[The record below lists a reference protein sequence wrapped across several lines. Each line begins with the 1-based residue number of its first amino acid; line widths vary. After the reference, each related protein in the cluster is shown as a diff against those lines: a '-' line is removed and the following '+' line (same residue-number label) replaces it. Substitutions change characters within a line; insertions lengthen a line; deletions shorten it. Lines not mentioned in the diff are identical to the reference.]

1 MFIWIF
7 IFSLQ
12 SIHLH
17 IFLIMT
23 IRVDL
28 ICSYLHLL
36 SLCFFLSVFF
46 FSLEQKQIC
55 LNVHHH
61 TQTPRATCTTRV
73 SRSVKPKPSIWFEF
87 YLYIFYPTIHSHFLL
102 IWKWSFLPFHLPTE
116 WFLPMFS
123 LGRFFC
129 YNFFLVQLVF
139 RAATD
144 RKQNN
149 DQWVP
154 RANIIPFYLSTHL
167 PLHTDTWSLLPFSLL
182 SLYLED
188 CDT

>member
-87 YLYIFYPTIHSHFLL
+87 YLYIFYPFSLPFDMKVILLAFPFTYGMISSHVFSRTIFLL
-102 IWKWSFLPFHLPTE
+102 QLFLGSAGFP
-116 WFLPMFS
+116 
-123 LGRFFC
+123 GC
-129 YNFFLVQLVF
+129 YGQK
-139 RAATD
+139 T
-144 RKQNN
+144 K
-149 DQWVP
+149 
-154 RANIIPFYLSTHL
+154 
-167 PLHTDTWSLLPFSLL
+167 
-182 SLYLED
+182 
-188 CDT
+188 

>member
-87 YLYIFYPTIHSHFLL
+87 YLYIFYPSIPSHFLL
-102 IWKWSFLPFHLPTE
+102 IWKWSFLPFLSIYLRNDFFPCFLSDDFSATTFSWFSWFSGLLRTE
-116 WFLPMFS
+116 NKIMTSGYREQTLSLFTYPHTFLCTQTPGLS
-123 LGRFFC
+123 
-129 YNFFLVQLVF
+129 
-139 RAATD
+139 
-144 RKQNN
+144 
-149 DQWVP
+149 
-154 RANIIPFYLSTHL
+154 YLSHFC
-167 PLHTDTWSLLPFSLL
+167 HSI
-182 SLYLED
+182 
-188 CDT
+188 